1 MGRKTWDSLPTK
13 YRPLPNRLNVILTR
27 GTATAIN
34 ANDENGMIEVHSDLE
49 QALLSL
55 SSNTRVNEIF
65 VIGGGTVYE

>member
-1 MGRKTWDSLPTK
+1 MGRKTWDSLPAK

-27 GTATAIN
+27 GTPAAIN
-34 ANDENGMIEVHSDLE
+34 ANDENGMVEVCSDLE

-55 SSNTRVNEIF
+55 SSNSRVNEIY

>member
-1 MGRKTWDSLPTK
+1 MGRKTWDSLPAK

-27 GTATAIN
+27 GTAAAIN
-34 ANDENGMIEVHSDLE
+34 ANDENGMVEVCSDLE

-55 SSNTRVNEIF
+55 SSNSRVNEIY

>member
-1 MGRKTWDSLPTK
+1 MGRKTWDSLPAK

-27 GTATAIN
+27 GTAAAIN
-34 ANDENGMIEVHSDLE
+34 ANDENGMIEVYSDLE

-55 SSNTRVNEIF
+55 SSNTRVNEIY